1 MREPVILPNVSGALL
16 PQPEPKALAVQSLWR
31 FGFFVFG
38 QGGRRQG
45 FAPHVHRV
53 TISGNG
59 LNIHGIVLIL
69 VPIHKRHLWARA
81 PPPTTTFGGQAGVLA
96 LLKSSP

>member
-16 PQPEPKALAVQSLWR
+16 PQPEPKALAVHSLWR

-38 QGGRRQG
+38 QGGRKQG

-69 VPIHKRHLWARA
+69 LAPKRACISNR
-81 PPPTTTFGGQAGVLA
+81 PTA
-96 LLKSSP
+96 LPEAV